1 MKPNL
6 NKGLV
11 TIPTDKDCVELT
23 KKYIAYWGADAVRD
37 CDGVELPSEVA
48 SFNTEVYKSYFI
60 VREDH
65 EYAHNHPEFV
75 QNVALSSKRKVAFAS
90 NLEIDLLEGL
100 FKESLVPNEDDYRKY
115 YQVFD
120 RTTGLLHD
128 DYDYLGNGIVRIN
141 NTIKYHEYSVN
152 FFAKNIWDPVQIY
165 NYHSN
170 GWNVPKDIDLDPA
183 YPEARN
189 HMLSRFESWLKQH
202 NEVSVIRF
210 TTFFYN
216 FLILYKDGLN
226 QVAWDWHNYA
236 MSASPKMFELF
247 EKENGYSLTL
257 EDVVTSGTML
267 SRFEIPSKRS
277 RAYIDFVDKKCAQWA
292 KQFVDLAHKYGK
304 KAIMFDGDHRI
315 GAEPYNPYFAS
326 IGLDGVVGAP
336 HSQTYLRMIS
346 DMEGVGFKE
355 ARLNPYFFPNECPS
369 DEAGTNMVRTF
380 FNNQRRGMLRKN
392 IDRIGFGGYLKIAD
406 SYPNFTKAIKDVC
419 DEFRFI
425 KANTSDKGSLTLV
438 RIAIL
443 SYWGKRNAWMIN
455 GQHVD
460 DTNQDNEGYQALL
473 EAIAGQPV
481 DVSWVSFDEVINSG
495 VISNFDVVITTGLVG
510 SSFQGDYYWKNE
522 ALLSKI
528 REYVSNGGGL
538 IGIGDP
544 SGYFYQGKYFQ
555 LSDIFGV
562 EKEIGFTNFKRIKVE
577 PIIDKT
583 HFILKDINMDLIDF
597 GSQRKNVYLKEGTP
611 LVILDQGG
619 YKNVTLAVNRYNK
632 GRSVYLSSLMSTSY
646 DAYRLIYKMIIW
658 AANKEELEHRL
669 YTLNPNI
676 DIYYYEDTNTYIF
689 LNNVNSIQESDY
701 FDNKGNELH
710 ICLSPLDIKVIR

>member
-65 EYAHNHPEFV
+65 EYAHNHPEFI
-75 QNVALSSKRKVAFAS
+75 QNVALSSKRKVAFTS
-90 NLEIDLLEGL
+90 SLKIDLLEEL
-100 FKESLVPNEDDYRKY
+100 FKESLIPNEENYRKY

-141 NTIKYHEYSVN
+141 NAIKYHEYSVN

-183 YPEARN
+183 YPEARK
-189 HMLSRFESWLKQH
+189 HMLSRFENWLKEH

-216 FLILYKDGLN
+216 FLILYNDGLT
-226 QVAWDWHNYA
+226 QVAWDWHNYT

-257 EDVVTSGTML
+257 EDIVTSGTML

-277 RAYIDFVDKKCAQWA
+277 RAYIDFVDKKCAEWA

-315 GAEPYNPYFAS
+315 GVEPYNPHFAS

-369 DEAGTNMVRTF
+369 DEVGTNMVRTF

-425 KANTSDKGSLTLV
+425 KSNTSDKGSLTLARV
-438 RIAIL
+438 AIL

-473 EAIAGQPV
+473 EALAGQPV
-481 DVSWVSFDEVINSG
+481 DVSWVSFDEVIDSD
-495 VISNFDVVITTGLVG
+495 VISSFDVVITTGLVG

-522 ALLSKI
+522 KLITKI

-577 PIIDKT
+577 PLLDKT

-597 GSQRKNVYLKEGTP
+597 GSQRKNVYIKEGTP
-611 LVILDQGG
+611 IVILDQGG
-619 YKNVTLAVNRYNK
+619 YKNVALAVNRYNK
-632 GRSVYLSSLMSTSY
+632 GRAVYLSSLMPTSY

-658 AANKEELEHRL
+658 ASNKEELEHRL

-689 LNNVNSIQESDY
+689 LNNVDSIQESDY
-701 FDNKGNELH
+701 FDNKGNKLH
-710 ICLSPLDIKVIR
+710 ISLSPLDIKVVK